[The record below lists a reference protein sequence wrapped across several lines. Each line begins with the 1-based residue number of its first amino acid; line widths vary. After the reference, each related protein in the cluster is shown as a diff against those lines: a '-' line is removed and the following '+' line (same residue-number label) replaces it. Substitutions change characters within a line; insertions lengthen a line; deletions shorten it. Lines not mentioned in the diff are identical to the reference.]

1 LGGEGGWNHVIG
13 GVLAAVAVPAM
24 VFGINLPFIAAIP
37 IALSLYAGSVLLFS
51 RRRTIDRVDPNRVG
65 QAQAELVAS
74 LIEDGETVIARL
86 KLAAQKLQS
95 KDAASKASHMAEIAR
110 SILDRL
116 AEEPD
121 KLSAVRR
128 FLTYYMP
135 RSAEIAEGMVVV
147 ETQRSP
153 DRKRLGEIADIM
165 GKLDHA
171 FTFYSDSFA
180 QAELDTLDVELR
192 LLSRSL
198 TEDVAPAAA
207 EIRPTNE
214 RAS

>member
-13 GVLAAVAVPAM
+13 GVLAAIAVPAM
-24 VFGINLPFIAAIP
+24 VFGFNLPFIAAIP
-37 IALSLYAGSVLLFS
+37 IALSLYAGSVLLFTK
-51 RRRTIDRVDPNRVG
+51 RRTIDRVDPNRVG

-95 KDAASKASHMAEIAR
+95 KDAAGKASHMAEIAR

-116 AEEPD
+116 AAEPD

-198 TEDVAPAAA
+198 TEDVAPAVADT
-207 EIRPTNE
+207 RSTNE

>member
-1 LGGEGGWNHVIG
+1 
-13 GVLAAVAVPAM
+13 
-24 VFGINLPFIAAIP
+24 
-37 IALSLYAGSVLLFS
+37 VLLFS

-95 KDAASKASHMAEIAR
+95 KDAASKAGHMAEIAR

-207 EIRPTNE
+207 EIRSTNE